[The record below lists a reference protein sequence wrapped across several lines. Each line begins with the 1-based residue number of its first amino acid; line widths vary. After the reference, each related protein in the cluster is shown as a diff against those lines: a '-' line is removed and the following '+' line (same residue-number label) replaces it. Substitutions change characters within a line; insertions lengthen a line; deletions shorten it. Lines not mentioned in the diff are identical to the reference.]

1 MAVTIS
7 THMDTEVAT
16 EHCRRNRKVTDKEPH
31 IDPNGYY
38 ENWIDV
44 NPREMYERL
53 FGEAVKEYNAKQK
66 REERKIRSYYNEVAK
81 SARKH
86 PIYEEIIGVY
96 GDEVDFKT
104 ARAILKE
111 YVQEWQKVNPNMI
124 ICGAYL
130 HADEDGQNPEKGGAH
145 SRIHCYIHFIPIAH
159 GYKNGL
165 SVQNSISKGLE
176 QQGIHRGHGKTAQE
190 IWTRS
195 ENDRLEHICNRHGLE
210 VIHPQRDQN
219 VEHKSVELYK
229 VEKSIEQKKGE
240 LQQTKKAVRHA
251 QTELQAVQRFNDQRR
266 SQLQKQQ
273 QQLEKEIEKQ
283 TAKLEQLQSE
293 IREHSDQS
301 ERLQVQMRQAESRL
315 SDLKAKAKAAEAR
328 LAEAQKQAEAAEKLQ
343 AVAEDL
349 RNNAINHLAAMNAAD
364 LFQWSED
371 KLNSRTGKTLLQSYC
386 EDQGI
391 DYSWII
397 EHSKIKPNPE
407 GGYEATR
414 ER

>member
-1 MAVTIS
+1 MATIA
-7 THMDTEVAT
+7 THMGHDPAI
-16 EHCRRNRKVTDKEPH
+16 EHNRRNPKITDKEEH
-31 IDPNGYY
+31 IRKNGHY
-38 ENWIDV
+38 EVWLDV
-44 NPREMYERL
+44 PPREMYDRL
-53 FGEAVKEYNAKQK
+53 FGQAVKEYNDKQK
-66 REERKIRSYYNEVAK
+66 REDRKIRSYYNKISKDAK
-81 SARKH
+81 KH
-86 PIYEEIIGVY
+86 PVYEEIIGVY

-111 YVQEWQKVNPNMI
+111 YVQEWKKANPNMVLTQVV
-124 ICGAYL
+124 L
-130 HADEDGQNPEKGGAH
+130 HADEDRRAKGV
-145 SRIHCYIHFIPIAH
+145 HCHLVFIPISH
-159 GYKNGL
+159 NHSRGL
-165 SVQNSISKGLE
+165 SVQTSISRGLE
-176 QQGIHRGHGKTAQE
+176 EQGIHMQGRKSQQE
-190 IWTRS
+190 VWTRS
-195 ENDRLEHICNRHGLE
+195 ENDRLEAICVKHGLKVE
-210 VIHPQRDQN
+210 HPQRDKN
-219 VEHKSVELYK
+219 AEHKRTDLYK
-229 VEKSIEQKKGE
+229 VEKTLEEKQAE
-240 LQQTKKAVRHA
+240 LKHA
-251 QTELQAVQRFNDQRR
+251 RTELQAVETYNDKRR
-266 SQLQKQQ
+266 SKLQKQQ

-301 ERLQVQMRQAESRL
+301 ERLQVQIRQAESRL

-386 EDQGI
+386 EEQGI

-397 EHSKIKPNPE
+397 EHSKIKPNPKGE
-407 GGYEATR
+407 YEATR

>member
-7 THMDTEVAT
+7 THMGTEVRT
-16 EHCRRNRKVTDKEPH
+16 EHNRRNKNITAKEAH
-31 IDPNGYY
+31 IRPDGHY
-38 ENWIDV
+38 EIWRDIS
-44 NPREMYERL
+44 PREAYERI
-53 FGEAVKEYNAKQK
+53 FGEAVKEYNEKQK
-66 REERKIRSYYNEVAK
+66 REDRKIRSYYNNISKDAK
-81 SARKH
+81 KH
-86 PIYEEIIGVY
+86 TCYECIAGVY
-96 GDEVDFKT
+96 GDEVT
-104 ARAILKE
+104 EPQARAILKE
-111 YVQEWQKVNPNMI
+111 YVQEWQKQNPNMLVI
-124 ICGAYL
+124 GAYY
-130 HADEDGQNPEKGGAH
+130 HADEDLRSNGY
-145 SRIHCYIHFIPIAH
+145 HCHIDFVPIAH
-159 GYKNGL
+159 GYKKGL
-165 SVQNSISKGLE
+165 AVQTSISKGLDE
-176 QQGIHRGHGKTAQE
+176 QGVHMRGRKSQQE
-190 IWTRS
+190 VWTRS
-195 ENDRLEHICNRHGLE
+195 ENDRLEAICNRHGLE
-210 VIHPQRDQN
+210 VIHPMRDKG
-219 VEHKSVELYK
+219 VEHKTTELYK

-301 ERLQVQMRQAESRL
+301 ERLQVQIRQAESRL